1 MKQAGP
7 SPWHRPHLRRQPHL
21 LGVVLPAVFLGEV
34 GGGEGFLALGGF
46 DDVDDLA
53 GHFVGQRS
61 AVMTGGADGQWVEPP
76 VHYFE
81 IEGDENGEEFT
92 SGLKDANIRFR

>member
-1 MKQAGP
+1 
-7 SPWHRPHLRRQPHL
+7 
-21 LGVVLPAVFLGEV
+21 
-34 GGGEGFLALGGF
+34 
-46 DDVDDLA
+46 
-53 GHFVGQRS
+53 
-61 AVMTGGADGQWVEPP
+61 